1 MASFTI
7 SARADQDGFEIEV
20 VEHEGAPQTI
30 LGFKTQA
37 DAEAWIVRRCPA
49 SLGLIL
55 PASACSGASDV
66 PGKNGGA

>member
-37 DAEAWIVRRCPA
+37 DAEAWVVRRARLSCRADPT
-49 SLGLIL
+49 GFR
-55 PASACSGASDV
+55 V
-66 PGKNGGA
+66 QWRF